1 MQISVLGPVEVT
13 ADGRSVAI
21 GKGKPR
27 ALLAV
32 LALDEGS
39 TVSSDRLVE
48 ALWGEDPP
56 PTAAKM
62 VQLYVSQVRKALAAS
77 GDGAEI
83 VTRGRGYELRLGDG
97 DVDALRFAAL
107 VADDLPREALALWR
121 GAPLAD
127 VAEEPFAA
135 GEIRRLEEL
144 HLTAA
149 ERAIDGDLAAG
160 RHREVLAE
168 LEVLVA
174 RDPLREGLQAQRMLA
189 LYRSGRQAQALQAYR
204 QARSALVEQIG
215 VEPGPAL
222 RELHDAILRQDPQL
236 DPPALESEP
245 LPAELYAGTPL
256 VGREAELD
264 VLREAWRDAHAGGGR
279 FVLVLGARGM
289 GKTRL
294 AAELAGEVH
303 RDRAIVLHASGA
315 GDPAAG
321 RAAISR
327 AARARRPTL
336 LVVDDVDRA
345 GEEVGAALRE
355 LVAASTRCRSSSSPR
370 RRPTTRP
377 WRRAST
383 RRSRS
388 DRSAPTTWPPSRAS
402 TRTRARTWRCRS
414 PAWCRTAAACRAR
427 STRPRSSGRG
437 PSASAAWA
445 VPPGARRRVA
455 PGCAR
460 PRTSSRAT
468 SSSRWRPRAS
478 ERRSRRTSWSARSR
492 ALPRSSPRTPRSSSG
507 ASGSWRRWWPAWRA
521 RRCWVSSVRRAAASR
536 RCCALACCPA
546 LRQGVLPG
554 SETWAIALL
563 RPGEHPLRA
572 LHDATSA
579 AAPDGRL
586 VLAVDQLEEAFVA
599 CRDEGERAA
608 FMDALVRSA
617 RDPRRRAVVLMA
629 VRADFYGRCAAYP
642 ELWRLLGANQTPV
655 GPMRRDELRSAIEL
669 PARHAGLEVEPDLT
683 HALIDDVEGE
693 PGALPLLSTCLLELW
708 QRRDGRVLRLAAYQE
723 SGGVHAAVA
732 RLAERAYGR
741 LDATASG
748 WRAPSCCGSP
758 GRARATPSSAPAW
771 RSRSSATTPAPSST
785 SSPTAACSR

>member
-107 VADDLPREALALWR
+107 VADDMPREALALWR
-121 GAPLAD
+121 GSPLAD

-144 HLTAA
+144 RLTAA

-160 RHREVLAE
+160 RHREVLGE
-168 LEVLVA
+168 LEALVA

-236 DPPALESEP
+236 DPPGARIRAAAGRALRGH
-245 LPAELYAGTPL
+245 A
-256 VGREAELD
+256 
-264 VLREAWRDAHAGGGR
+264 AGGPSRPSSRCCARRGATRTPEAGVSSSCSAQAEWGR
-279 FVLVLGARGM
+279 RGWPRSWRARCTATAPSCCTPPAPAM
-289 GKTRL
+289 
-294 AAELAGEVH
+294 
-303 RDRAIVLHASGA
+303 
-315 GDPAAG
+315 PAAG

-355 LVAASTRCRSSSSPR
+355 LVEGLDALPVLVLATAQADDAPVAPRVDGTIALGPLGPDDVAVVARLYADPREDVEVPIADLMQDSGGVPRQVHQAAIEWSRARARPPPGRRRRAHGVASRRAARGGGRARGRCRRRAGGRTRASGSS
-370 RRPTTRP
+370 
-377 WRRAST
+377 RRAS
-383 RRSRS
+383 S
-388 DRSAPTTWPPSRAS
+388 
-402 TRTRARTWRCRS
+402 
-414 PAWCRTAAACRAR
+414 
-427 STRPRSSGRG
+427 
-437 PSASAAWA
+437 
-445 VPPGARRRVA
+445 
-455 PGCAR
+455 
-460 PRTSSRAT
+460 
-468 SSSRWRPRAS
+468 
-478 ERRSRRTSWSARSR
+478 SARSR
-492 ALPRSSPRTPRSSSG
+492 ASLRSSPRTPRSSSG
-507 ASGSWRRWWPAWRA
+507 ASGSWRRWWPGWRA
-521 RRCWVSSVRRAAASR
+521 RRCWASSGHRAAASR
-536 RCCALACCPA
+536 RCCAQGCSRPCARASCPA
-546 LRQGVLPG
+546 ARAGRSPCCGRASIRCARCTTRLPRRPRRAG
-554 SETWAIALL
+554 WCSPSISSRRPSWPAATRASARRSWTRSCDRHAI
-563 RPGEHPLRA
+563 RA
-572 LHDATSA
+572 
-579 AAPDGRL
+579 DGRS
-586 VLAVDQLEEAFVA
+586 
-599 CRDEGERAA
+599 CSW
-608 FMDALVRSA
+608 RSA
-617 RDPRRRAVVLMA
+617 RTSTAAVPPIRSCGGCSAPTRRPW
-629 VRADFYGRCAAYP
+629 GRCAATSCAARSSC
-642 ELWRLLGANQTPV
+642 RLVTP
-655 GPMRRDELRSAIEL
+655 
-669 PARHAGLEVEPDLT
+669 
-683 HALIDDVEGE
+683 
-693 PGALPLLSTCLLELW
+693 
-708 QRRDGRVLRLAAYQE
+708 
-723 SGGVHAAVA
+723 
-732 RLAERAYGR
+732 
-741 LDATASG
+741 G
-748 WRAPSCCGSP
+748 WR
-758 GRARATPSSAPAW
+758 
-771 RSRSSATTPAPSST
+771 
-785 SSPTAACSR
+785 SSPT